1 MFLKCLHI
9 IILSAWEKQNDLLE
23 VLWFMILWCFM
34 PCILLGGGKSVSQ
47 GGQTIMMEVKGAG
60 ASLKWILEG
69 GSNVN
74 WLFWSS

>member
-1 MFLKCLHI
+1 MFTYRNPFGLRKAKW
-9 IILSAWEKQNDLLE
+9 SLE
-23 VLWFMILWCFM
+23 VLCFMILWYSM
-34 PCILLGGGKSVSQ
+34 PCILLDGGKSVSQ